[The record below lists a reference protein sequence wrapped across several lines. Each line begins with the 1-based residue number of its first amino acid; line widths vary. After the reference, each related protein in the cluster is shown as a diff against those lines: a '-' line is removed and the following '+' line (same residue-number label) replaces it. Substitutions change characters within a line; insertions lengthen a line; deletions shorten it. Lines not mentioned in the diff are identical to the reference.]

1 MTLLTSPPLL
11 GIAEGTRAHVRNTIS
26 FVEFETMVSIDGN
39 TDDLKE
45 IYAMFDEDGDG
56 YISAIELEH
65 AMQILV
71 TKGVVTH
78 AEVDHMVT
86 AKAKGGIVA
95 IGICHKVRKTPSW
108 SRSWVNFSL
117 LWLCSHRNSR
127 ANWQLLGQPNTFLAA
142 ARGAAARRV
151 GAEIRADN
159 SGGPGGPTGPLVTP
173 FQTPTP
179 SPDPLKRTETPSWD
193 PLTLASGT
201 FG

>member
-1 MTLLTSPPLL
+1 MNFTFQVFTGKTIGKTFVCYL
-11 GIAEGTRAHVRNTIS
+11 GPKVGKWQRKKAMILDWRHDHGAGSRLMMDADNTELELQEIVHAVGTVEEEEADRKEIAEGTRAHVRNTIS

-108 SRSWVNFSL
+108 SRSWANFSL
-117 LWLCSHRNSR
+117 
-127 ANWQLLGQPNTFLAA
+127 
-142 ARGAAARRV
+142 V
-151 GAEIRADN
+151 
-159 SGGPGGPTGPLVTP
+159 
-173 FQTPTP
+173 
-179 SPDPLKRTETPSWD
+179 
-193 PLTLASGT
+193 
-201 FG
+201 